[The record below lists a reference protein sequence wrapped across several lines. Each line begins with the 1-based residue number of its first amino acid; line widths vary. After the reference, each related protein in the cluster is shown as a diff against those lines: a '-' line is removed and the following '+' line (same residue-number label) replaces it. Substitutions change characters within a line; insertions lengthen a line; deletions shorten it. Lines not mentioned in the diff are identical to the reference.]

1 MRDQC
6 VQIWIGRADDQAAL
20 DDLLSEDAFWT
31 LDEAQQDHAPLTA
44 FGRSQGLLWYDHD
57 RLESGWVDAT
67 DPLGSPFSAYSY
79 AEHWTPALSAFSEV
93 HDLDNANCLIV
104 YCSDDGA
111 VQISDPRDVT
121 APGILMRYVGAV
133 TFPLK

>member
-6 VQIWIGRADDQAAL
+6 VQIWIGHADDQAAF
-20 DDLLSEDAFWT
+20 DDLLSEDAFWA

-44 FGRSQGLLWYDHD
+44 FGHSQGVLWYDHG

-67 DPLGSPFSAYSY
+67 DPIGIAFSAYSY
-79 AEHWTPALSAFSEV
+79 AEHWTPALNAFSEV
-93 HDLDNANCLIV
+93 HDLDNANCLIL
-104 YCSDDGA
+104 YFGDDGA
-111 VQISDPRDVT
+111 APISDPRDVT
-121 APGILMRYVGAV
+121 TPGVSMRYVGAV